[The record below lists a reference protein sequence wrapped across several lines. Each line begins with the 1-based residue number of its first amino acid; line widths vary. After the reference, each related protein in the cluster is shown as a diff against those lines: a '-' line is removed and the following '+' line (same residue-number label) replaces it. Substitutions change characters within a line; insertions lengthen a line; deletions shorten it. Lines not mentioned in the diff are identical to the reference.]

1 MKNNYIKNFFK
12 IITISLIPF
21 FIYYL
26 VINLFINNF
35 FITNKLEK
43 KNIIKFIKYKSL
55 DLLIKLNYKLNIKI
69 FNSKNDYHS
78 SLKII
83 FINNNK
89 NILKNAFD
97 CKSENNIKH
106 KIHIYGLL
114 NNTGYFK
121 NLIQKNYNILNHCNI
136 FFDYK
141 INNISNL
148 NKKNINSENFIYY
161 KNKFNTLK
169 NIKGTMNKAVS
180 IDSIV
185 LPDEYLQK
193 YLKDIGLFYLKED
206 YDHVIRKMP
215 LVIRY
220 DEVKDINLS
229 DLREGIYIDRLILD
243 GYKIQ
248 FNNKS
253 KTYKL
258 FKDKNIL
265 FNQGNIDYKNRKYL
279 DKNDIYYINSEIE
292 KIVNNFELELEII
305 RGRIDRNHKKIIQLI
320 YKYLISCNMNDD
332 MKSEIRYILSL
343 PESKKEIDYIL
354 SGIVND
360 LTRLSKA
367 DNSLL
372 KDKKYFNKLL
382 KKCYKIDRKLIND
395 NSLYKMLYG
404 YKYDIYS
411 NLYEVIENYLM
422 TLPLLIISD
431 YYNISKDNIDVIFGD
446 KIILKN
452 INNNKNQIIKIPIDK
467 NGCSL
472 INYSKFINSSNQSN
486 LNNKLSLLVDNDEL
500 INTPINNIY
509 DYQIITNI
517 NNNLPNI
524 IFIKNLSGYFFYLIL
539 FLVCII
545 SGYVGLSENIFKM
558 IIFYITFILIFFIII
573 ISLFYFNN
581 IFLDFLN
588 ILLISLSTLIIIL
601 LFKKYTKIY

>member
-1 MKNNYIKNFFK
+1 LKNNYIKNFFK